1 MQVFCS
7 VFRKRTVAVSSSAE
21 RTSFHMPRILVVD
34 DDAAV
39 REVIQMQLEMIDME
53 ADTAANGRMA
63 LEKLC
68 ASVVEGRLYDLVTLD
83 IVMPEINGWQVLKAI
98 KNNPLWHDLKV
109 IVVSGELQS
118 AEELTHIIEY
128 DGVFVEKRIGFTQD
142 VGLIVQ
148 RILEA

>member
-1 MQVFCS
+1 
-7 VFRKRTVAVSSSAE
+7 
-21 RTSFHMPRILVVD
+21 MPRILVVD

-39 REVIQMQLEMIDME
+39 REVIQMQLEMTGME
-53 ADTAANGRMA
+53 ADTAANGRIA

-68 ASVVEGRLYDLVTLD
+68 TSVVEGRPYDLVTLD
-83 IVMPEINGWQVLKAI
+83 IVMPELNGWQVLKAV
-98 KNNPLWHDLKV
+98 KNNPLWQDIKV

-118 AEELTHIIEY
+118 AEDLTHIIEY